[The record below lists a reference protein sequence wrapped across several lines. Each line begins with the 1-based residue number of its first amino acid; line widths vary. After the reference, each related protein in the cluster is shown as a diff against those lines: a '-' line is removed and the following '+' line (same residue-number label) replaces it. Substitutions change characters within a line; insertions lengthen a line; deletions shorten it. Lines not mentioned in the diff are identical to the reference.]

1 MVLPPAAVQAFE
13 VIALKPWPL
22 QLFMPLQSWLPD
34 LQSDIP
40 LHELTPK
47 QCTVS
52 AANTGVVIDTLES
65 AKSAAAA
72 AKPAVVLEEVIII
85 VS

>member
-1 MVLPPAAVQAFE
+1 
-13 VIALKPWPL
+13 
-22 QLFMPLQSWLPD
+22 LPD

-47 QCTVS
+47 QCTAS
-52 AANTGVVIDTLES
+52 AANTGVVNDTLDS

-72 AKPAVVLEEVIII
+72 AKPAVVLEEVIIV